1 MGSGVVAGWAAD
13 GMVLRSPTTPATAH
27 RGRAA
32 ASQSSSWRRRCDSV
46 GRCRTRSWEVVAW
59 RLVEVRGL
67 PPMLLLRAERRVATA
82 PALAGQIE
90 EQPLTG
96 VGS

>member
-1 MGSGVVAGWAAD
+1 M
-13 GMVLRSPTTPATAH
+13 
-27 RGRAA
+27 
-32 ASQSSSWRRRCDSV
+32 
-46 GRCRTRSWEVVAW
+46 AW

>member
-1 MGSGVVAGWAAD
+1 M
-13 GMVLRSPTTPATAH
+13 
-27 RGRAA
+27 
-32 ASQSSSWRRRCDSV
+32 
-46 GRCRTRSWEVVAW
+46 AW

-67 PPMLLLRAERRVATA
+67 PPMLLRAERRVATA
-82 PALAGQIE
+82 PAVAGQIE

>member
-1 MGSGVVAGWAAD
+1 MGSGRHGAEVAHDPSNGPPRT
-13 GMVLRSPTTPATAH
+13 GGNESVIELETALPL
-27 RGRAA
+27 
-32 ASQSSSWRRRCDSV
+32 
-46 GRCRTRSWEVVAW
+46 CRQVQDEVVGSCAW